1 MISFIP
7 PRLRKPL
14 GYALVG
20 AVYAAAWA
28 LRGGDGWWWSIT
40 IIVSWI
46 PLVIGVYVRGGRDT
60 DEGALAGSRA
70 DERLRLATTRA
81 RALAMEVL
89 MITALPAWRPGSRSR
104 ATGGGRSRSSS
115 ASGPSCT
122 S

>member
-1 MISFIP
+1 MISFVP

-40 IIVSWI
+40 IIVCWV

-60 DEGALAGSRA
+60 DEGALAG
-70 DERLRLATTRA
+70 
-81 RALAMEVL
+81 
-89 MITALPAWRPGSRSR
+89 LP
-104 ATGGGRSRSSS
+104 GR
-115 ASGPSCT
+115 
-122 S
+122 